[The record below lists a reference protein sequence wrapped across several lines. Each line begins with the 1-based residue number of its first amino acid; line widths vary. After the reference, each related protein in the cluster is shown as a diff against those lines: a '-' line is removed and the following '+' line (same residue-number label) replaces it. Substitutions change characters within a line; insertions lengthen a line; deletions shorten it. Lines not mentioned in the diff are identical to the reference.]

1 MSKELEKELI
11 LMGKNARKA
20 SQILTL
26 ANSDLKN
33 SALEAMA
40 VDIEKNK
47 ENILEANIKDVEK
60 AKANNISKSFLDRL
74 ILNDERIE
82 SISDGLR
89 EIIKIEDPVGQTM
102 SKWDRPNGLNI
113 ERVRTPLGVIGV
125 IYESRPNVTADAG
138 ALCLKAGNA
147 VILRGGSES
156 YFSSNAIY
164 NSLKNGLIKAG
175 LPEHSIQIIPT
186 TDRNAVGYLLSGLND
201 SIDVV
206 VPRGG
211 KSLVERVQNE
221 AKVPVFGHLEGI
233 CHVYIDKDADVKKA
247 IEVTVNAKMRRT
259 GICGAAETLL
269 IDKENAD
276 IFLPKLAEALEDLD
290 CELRGCNNSLKII
303 NDMIPAEENDWSTEY
318 LDAIISV
325 KIVDGIRG
333 AIDHIN
339 SYSTSHTDSI
349 ITENI
354 KTADIFL
361 KEIDSAIVMHNAS
374 TQFADGGE
382 FGMGAEIG
390 IATGRFHARGPVGV
404 EQLTSFKYVVRV
416 SGQVRSLWK
425 KSLKKKYHL
434 GKVLGLAYLAAP
446 LILPMNGTFR

>member
-1 MSKELEKELI
+1 MSKELEDELI

-26 ANSDLKN
+26 ATSEIKN
-33 SALEAMA
+33 NALEAMA
-40 VDIEKNK
+40 DDIEKNK
-47 ENILEANIKDVEK
+47 KNIIAANIKDVEK

-74 ILNDERIE
+74 ILNDERIK

-89 EIIKIEDPVGQTM
+89 EIIKIEDPIGQIM
-102 SKWDRPNGLNI
+102 STWDRPNGLNI

-156 YFSSNAIY
+156 YYSSSAIY
-164 NSLKNGLIKAG
+164 NSLKNGLINAG
-175 LPEHSIQIIPT
+175 LPEYSIQIIPT
-186 TDRNAVGYLLSGLND
+186 IDRNAVGYLLSGLNE

-233 CHVYIDKDADVKKA
+233 CHIYIDEDADIKKA
-247 IEVTVNAKMRRT
+247 QEVTVNAKMRRT

-269 IDKENAD
+269 IDKKNAE
-276 IFLPKLAEALEDLD
+276 IVLPEIANALKDMD
-290 CELRGCNNSLKII
+290 CELRGCDNSLKII
-303 NDMIPAEENDWSTEY
+303 SDMTPAQESDWSTEY
-318 LDAIISV
+318 LDAIISI
-325 KIVDGIRG
+325 KIVDGVRG
-333 AIDHIN
+333 AIEHIN

-349 ITENI
+349 ITENNG
-354 KTADIFL
+354 TANIFL
-361 KEIDSAIVMHNAS
+361 REIDSAIVMHNAS

-404 EQLTSFKYVVRV
+404 EQLTSFKYVVRG
-416 SGQVRSLWK
+416 SGQVR
-425 KSLKKKYHL
+425 
-434 GKVLGLAYLAAP
+434 P
-446 LILPMNGTFR
+446 

>member
-40 VDIEKNK
+40 VDIEENK

-74 ILNDERIE
+74 ILNDERIK

-89 EIIKIEDPVGQTM
+89 EIIKIEDPIGQTM

-164 NSLKNGLIKAG
+164 NSLKNGLIKTG

-186 TDRNAVGYLLSGLND
+186 TDRSAVGYLLSGLND

-339 SYSTSHTDSI
+339 SFSTSHTDSI

-404 EQLTSFKYVVRV
+404 EQLTSFKYVVRG
-416 SGQVRSLWK
+416 SGQIR
-425 KSLKKKYHL
+425 
-434 GKVLGLAYLAAP
+434 P
-446 LILPMNGTFR
+446 

>member
-40 VDIEKNK
+40 VDIEENK

-74 ILNDERIE
+74 ILNDERIK

-89 EIIKIEDPVGQTM
+89 EIIKIEDPIGQTM

-138 ALCLKAGNA
+138 ALCLKAGNS

-186 TDRNAVGYLLSGLND
+186 TDRSAVGYLLSGLND

-318 LDAIISV
+318 LDAIISI

-339 SYSTSHTDSI
+339 SFSTSHTDSI

-404 EQLTSFKYVVRV
+404 EQLTSFKYVVRG
-416 SGQVRSLWK
+416 SGQIR
-425 KSLKKKYHL
+425 
-434 GKVLGLAYLAAP
+434 P
-446 LILPMNGTFR
+446 

>member
-33 SALEAMA
+33 SALESMA
-40 VDIEKNK
+40 VDIENNK

-74 ILNDERIE
+74 ILNDERIK

-164 NSLKNGLIKAG
+164 NSLKNGLIKTG

-303 NDMIPAEENDWSTEY
+303 DDMIPAEENDWRTEY
-318 LDAIISV
+318 LDAIISI
-325 KIVDGIRG
+325 KIVDGVRG

-404 EQLTSFKYVVRV
+404 EQLTSFKYVVRG
-416 SGQVRSLWK
+416 SGQVRS
-425 KSLKKKYHL
+425 
-434 GKVLGLAYLAAP
+434 
-446 LILPMNGTFR
+446 

>member
-40 VDIEKNK
+40 VDIEENK

-74 ILNDERIE
+74 ILNNERIK

-89 EIIKIEDPVGQTM
+89 EIIKIEDPIGQTM

-164 NSLKNGLIKAG
+164 NSLKNGLIKTG
-175 LPEHSIQIIPT
+175 LPEHSIQIIST
-186 TDRNAVGYLLSGLND
+186 TDRSAVGYLLSGLND

-318 LDAIISV
+318 LDAIISI

-339 SYSTSHTDSI
+339 SFSTSHTDSI

-404 EQLTSFKYVVRV
+404 EQLTTFKYVVRG
-416 SGQVRSLWK
+416 SGQIR
-425 KSLKKKYHL
+425 
-434 GKVLGLAYLAAP
+434 P
-446 LILPMNGTFR
+446 

>member
-156 YFSSNAIY
+156 YYSSNAIY

-175 LPEHSIQIIPT
+175 LPEYSIQIIPT

-361 KEIDSAIVMHNAS
+361 KEIDSAIVMHNTS

-404 EQLTSFKYVVRV
+404 EQLTSFKYIVRG
-416 SGQVRSLWK
+416 SGQVR
-425 KSLKKKYHL
+425 
-434 GKVLGLAYLAAP
+434 P
-446 LILPMNGTFR
+446 

>member
-1 MSKELEKELI
+1 MSKELKENLF

-20 SQILTL
+20 SQTLTL
-26 ANSDLKN
+26 ANSKIKN
-33 SALEAMA
+33 NALEAMA
-40 VDIEKNK
+40 ADIETNK
-47 ENILEANIKDVEK
+47 EIILEANIKDIEN

-74 ILNDERIE
+74 ILNDERIQ
-82 SISDGLR
+82 SISNGLR
-89 EIIKIEDPVGQTM
+89 EIIKIEDPVGQIM
-102 SKWDRPNGLNI
+102 SEWNRPNGLNI

-156 YFSSNAIY
+156 YYSSNAIY
-164 NSLKNGLIKAG
+164 NSLKNGLVKTG
-175 LPEHSIQIIPT
+175 LPEYSIQIIPT
-186 TDRNAVGYLLSGLND
+186 TDRDAVGYLLSGLD
-201 SIDVV
+201 DTIDVV

-233 CHVYIDKDADVKKA
+233 CHIYIDEDADIKKA
-247 IEVTVNAKMRRT
+247 EEITVNAKMRRT

-269 IDKENAD
+269 IDKKNAE
-276 IFLPKLAEALEDLD
+276 IVLPRIAKALKDVG
-290 CELRGCNNSLKII
+290 CELRGCDNSLKII
-303 NDMIPAEENDWSTEY
+303 GDMKPAQKSDWSTEY
-318 LDAIISV
+318 LDAIISI
-325 KIVDGIRG
+325 KIVDGVRG
-333 AIDHIN
+333 AIEHIN

-349 ITENI
+349 ITENND
-354 KTADIFL
+354 TADIFL
-361 KEIDSAIVMHNAS
+361 REIDSAIVMHNAS

-404 EQLTSFKYVVRV
+404 EQLTSFKYVVRG
-416 SGQVRSLWK
+416 SGQVR
-425 KSLKKKYHL
+425 
-434 GKVLGLAYLAAP
+434 P
-446 LILPMNGTFR
+446 

>member
-1 MSKELEKELI
+1 MSKELREKLF
-11 LMGKNARKA
+11 LMGENARKA
-20 SQILTL
+20 SQTLTL
-26 ANSDLKN
+26 ANSKIKN
-33 SALEAMA
+33 NALEAMA
-40 VDIEKNK
+40 ADIETNK
-47 ENILEANIKDVEK
+47 EIILEANIKDIEN

-74 ILNDERIE
+74 ILNDERIQ
-82 SISDGLR
+82 SISNGLR
-89 EIIKIEDPVGQTM
+89 EIIKIEDPVGQIM
-102 SKWDRPNGLNI
+102 SKWNRPNGLNI

-156 YFSSNAIY
+156 YYSSNAIY
-164 NSLKNGLIKAG
+164 NSLKNGLVKTG
-175 LPEHSIQIIPT
+175 LPEYSIQIVPT
-186 TDRNAVGYLLSGLND
+186 TDRDAVGYLLSGLD
-201 SIDVV
+201 DTIDVV

-233 CHVYIDKDADVKKA
+233 CHIYIDEDADIKKA
-247 IEVTVNAKMRRT
+247 EEITVNAKMRRT

-269 IDKENAD
+269 IDKKNAE
-276 IFLPKLAEALEDLD
+276 IVLPRIAKALKDMG
-290 CELRGCNNSLKII
+290 CELRGCDNSLKII
-303 NDMIPAEENDWSTEY
+303 GDMKPAQKSDWSTEY
-318 LDAIISV
+318 LDAIISI
-325 KIVDGIRG
+325 KIVNGIRG

-349 ITENI
+349 ITENNN
-354 KTADIFL
+354 TANIFL
-361 KEIDSAIVMHNAS
+361 KEIDSAIVMHNTS

-404 EQLTSFKYVVRV
+404 EQLTSFKYVVRG
-416 SGQVRSLWK
+416 SGQVR
-425 KSLKKKYHL
+425 
-434 GKVLGLAYLAAP
+434 P
-446 LILPMNGTFR
+446 

>member
-40 VDIEKNK
+40 VDIEENK
-47 ENILEANIKDVEK
+47 ENILEANIKDIEK

-74 ILNDERIE
+74 ILNDERIK

-89 EIIKIEDPVGQTM
+89 EIIKIEDPIGQTM

-164 NSLKNGLIKAG
+164 NSLKNGLIKTG

-186 TDRNAVGYLLSGLND
+186 TDRSAVGYLLSGLND

-318 LDAIISV
+318 LDAIISI

-339 SYSTSHTDSI
+339 SFSTSHTDSI

-404 EQLTSFKYVVRV
+404 EQLTSFKYVVRG
-416 SGQVRSLWK
+416 SGQIR
-425 KSLKKKYHL
+425 
-434 GKVLGLAYLAAP
+434 P
-446 LILPMNGTFR
+446 

>member
-33 SALEAMA
+33 SALESMA
-40 VDIEKNK
+40 VDIENNK

-74 ILNDERIE
+74 ILNDERIK

-89 EIIKIEDPVGQTM
+89 EIIKIEDPIGQTM

-156 YFSSNAIY
+156 YYSSDAIY

-186 TDRNAVGYLLSGLND
+186 TDRSAVGYLLSGLND

-276 IFLPKLAEALEDLD
+276 IFLPKLAEALKDLD

-318 LDAIISV
+318 LDAIISI

-339 SYSTSHTDSI
+339 SFSTSHTDSI

-404 EQLTSFKYVVRV
+404 EQLTSFKYVVRG
-416 SGQVRSLWK
+416 SGQIR
-425 KSLKKKYHL
+425 
-434 GKVLGLAYLAAP
+434 P
-446 LILPMNGTFR
+446 

>member
-26 ANSDLKN
+26 VNSDLKN
-33 SALEAMA
+33 SALESMA
-40 VDIEKNK
+40 VDIENNK

-74 ILNDERIE
+74 ILNDERIK

-164 NSLKNGLIKAG
+164 NSLKNGLIKTG
-175 LPEHSIQIIPT
+175 IPEHSIQIIPT
-186 TDRNAVGYLLSGLND
+186 TDRSAVGYLLSGLND

-318 LDAIISV
+318 LDAIISI
-325 KIVDGIRG
+325 KIVDGVRG

-404 EQLTSFKYVVRV
+404 EQLTSFKYVVRG
-416 SGQVRSLWK
+416 SGQIR
-425 KSLKKKYHL
+425 
-434 GKVLGLAYLAAP
+434 P
-446 LILPMNGTFR
+446 

>member
-33 SALEAMA
+33 SALESMA
-40 VDIEKNK
+40 VDIENNK

-74 ILNDERIE
+74 ILNDERIK

-138 ALCLKAGNA
+138 ALCLKAGNP

-164 NSLKNGLIKAG
+164 NSLKNGLIKTG

-186 TDRNAVGYLLSGLND
+186 TDRSAVGYLLSGLND

-211 KSLVERVQNE
+211 KSLVERDQNE

-290 CELRGCNNSLKII
+290 CELRGCNNSLKLID
-303 NDMIPAEENDWSTEY
+303 DMIPAEENDWRTEY
-318 LDAIISV
+318 LDAIISI
-325 KIVDGIRG
+325 KIVDGVRG

-404 EQLTSFKYVVRV
+404 EQLTSFKYVVRG
-416 SGQVRSLWK
+416 SGQIR
-425 KSLKKKYHL
+425 
-434 GKVLGLAYLAAP
+434 P
-446 LILPMNGTFR
+446 

>member
-1 MSKELEKELI
+1 MSKELEDELI

-26 ANSDLKN
+26 ATSEIKN
-33 SALEAMA
+33 NALEAMA
-40 VDIEKNK
+40 DDIEKNK
-47 ENILEANIKDVEK
+47 ENIIAANIKDIEK

-74 ILNDERIE
+74 ILNDERIK

-89 EIIKIEDPVGQTM
+89 EIIKIEDPIGQIM
-102 SKWDRPNGLNI
+102 STWDRPNGLNI

-156 YFSSNAIY
+156 YYSSSAIY
-164 NSLKNGLIKAG
+164 NSLKNGLINAG

-186 TDRNAVGYLLSGLND
+186 IDRNAVGYLLSGLNE

-233 CHVYIDKDADVKKA
+233 CHIYIDEDADIKKA
-247 IEVTVNAKMRRT
+247 QEVTVNAKMRRT

-269 IDKENAD
+269 IDKKNAE
-276 IFLPKLAEALEDLD
+276 IVLPEIANALKDMD
-290 CELRGCNNSLKII
+290 CELRGCDNSLKII
-303 NDMIPAEENDWSTEY
+303 SDMTPAQESDWSTEY
-318 LDAIISV
+318 LDAIISI
-325 KIVDGIRG
+325 KIVDGVRG
-333 AIDHIN
+333 AIEHIN

-349 ITENI
+349 ITENNN
-354 KTADIFL
+354 TANIFL
-361 KEIDSAIVMHNAS
+361 REIDSAIVMHNAS

-404 EQLTSFKYVVRV
+404 EQLTSFKYVVRG
-416 SGQVRSLWK
+416 SGQVR
-425 KSLKKKYHL
+425 
-434 GKVLGLAYLAAP
+434 P
-446 LILPMNGTFR
+446 

>member
-33 SALEAMA
+33 SALESMA
-40 VDIEKNK
+40 VDIENNK

-74 ILNDERIE
+74 ILNDERIK

-156 YFSSNAIY
+156 YYSSNAIY

-186 TDRNAVGYLLSGLND
+186 TDRSAVGYLLSGLND

-303 NDMIPAEENDWSTEY
+303 DDMIPAEENDWRTEY
-318 LDAIISV
+318 LDAIISI

-339 SYSTSHTDSI
+339 SFSTSHTDSI

-404 EQLTSFKYVVRV
+404 EQLTSFKYVVRG
-416 SGQVRSLWK
+416 SGQVRS
-425 KSLKKKYHL
+425 
-434 GKVLGLAYLAAP
+434 
-446 LILPMNGTFR
+446 